1 MQKKIIAL
9 AIAAAISSPAFAD
22 VSVANTDTGNITV
35 YATLDGAV
43 GNLQHSQAQS
53 PNFPFGVTPYSAVKT
68 STANTGSVTGLFNG
82 AVSDSRLGFKGTE
95 DLGDGMKAFF
105 VLETGLN
112 IASGTANNGVASLAN
127 GTNEANGNTS
137 LNGQMFDRQAFAGLS
152 DESLGSIQGGLNYNP
167 IVDVLVKYDPVQYA
181 DLFSP
186 IGFSGTIGGGGGISE
201 NTRVANSL
209 KYKNQFGPINVSAML
224 RLSGTPN
231 SATGGYAF
239 NVGYEDGDFGV
250 QAIYEAF
257 QDVLKTSAGSTALV
271 SGATITPNINGTI
284 YNTSDFLLAAK
295 YKMGDATIK
304 AGYEHQVLSA
314 ASDQQKA
321 TSTQVLFGY
330 EATVNTASG
339 VDLPTDVY
347 FIGGDY
353 NFTPTT
359 NLAVGFYNVHNS
371 QAAATTATAAGT
383 SVNSQASS
391 DANYVSI
398 LLDHNLSKRTDVYA
412 GAMLSMFSGNAYDST
427 AANTGTSGAVG
438 YVPAGAAV
446 YNSNLIT
453 AVGVRMKF

>member
-22 VSVANTDTGNITV
+22 VSVANTDTGNVTV

-43 GNLQHSQAQS
+43 GNIAHSQAQS

-68 STANTGSVTGLFNG
+68 ATANTGSVTGLFNG
-82 AVSDSRLGFKGTE
+82 AISDSRLGFKGTE

-105 VLETGLN
+105 TLETGLN
-112 IASGTANNGVASLAN
+112 IATGTANNGVASLAN
-127 GTNEANGNTS
+127 SNNEANGNTS
-137 LNGQMFDRQAFAGLS
+137 LNGQMFDRQAFAGIS

-231 SATGGYAF
+231 SSTGGYAF
-239 NVGYEDGDFGV
+239 NVGYEDGGFGV

-257 QDVLKTSAGSTALV
+257 QDVLKTSAGTAVSSTVA
-271 SGATITPNINGTI
+271 PNINGTI

-314 ASDQQKA
+314 ASDQQTA

-330 EATVNTASG
+330 TAAVTTASG

-353 NFTPTT
+353 NFTSTT

-371 QAAATTATAAGT
+371 EAAATTVSAAGT

-412 GAMLSMFSGNAYDST
+412 GAMLSMFSGNAYDAT
-427 AANTGTSGAVG
+427 VVKTGTSGAVG
-438 YVPAGAAV
+438 YIAAGSAV